1 MNICSDSLCITMAD
15 GISNG
20 KDLNR
25 FKVVEL
31 KEWLR
36 KRGVK
41 TSGKKKVDL
50 IRRYVVATYLHKQFS
65 TLHVILTVSKNV

>member
-1 MNICSDSLCITMAD
+1 MAD

-20 KDLNR
+20 EDLNR

-36 KRGVK
+36 KRGFK

-50 IRRYVVATYLHKQFS
+50 IRRYVVAIYISNFQHFM
-65 TLHVILTVSKNV
+65 

>member
-1 MNICSDSLCITMAD
+1 MAD

-31 KEWLR
+31 KEWL
-36 KRGVK
+36 KTRGVK
-41 TSGKKKVDL
+41 TSGKKKADL
-50 IRRYVVATYLHKQFS
+50 IKRYVVTVYISNFYVHKQ
-65 TLHVILTVSKNV
+65 LYIIPVVSKNV